1 MKVKDLILE
10 LNKFDHDTRVCL
22 SGYEGGVYN
31 PTKVLEV
38 VVALDVNDEWYY
50 GPHEEIVEGF
60 TYSEYVQQR
69 ALKETM
75 VKIY

>member
-1 MKVKDLILE
+1 MKIKDLILE
-10 LNKFDHDTRVCL
+10 LSKYDPEDRVCL
-22 SGYEGGVYN
+22 NGYEGGVYCPN
-31 PTKVLEV
+31 KIVYTL
-38 VVALDVNDEWYY
+38 VALDVNEQWYY

-69 ALKETM
+69 ALKENM